1 MLTAGGAWW
10 SGGRTPIPGAAGWL
24 AGADDRVT
32 IAPVKLILAV
42 LLPATVLAQAS
53 PTLQFRG
60 EQGSKHAAIATPDA
74 AASPGGKLSLF
85 VDVTPKPGIHVYA
98 PGSDDYIPVSVK
110 LEPAAEIKAGK
121 LAYPKAEMM
130 TFASEKVPVFQKPFR
145 LMQEVTILGTLKPG
159 AIVPVKG
166 TVDYQACDDS
176 VCYPPESAPISW
188 SLTVRE

>member
-145 LMQEVTILGTLKPG
+145 LTQEATLDKSAKAG
-159 AIVPVKG
+159 ATVSVAG
-166 TVDYQACDDS
+166 TVKLQACDDK
-176 VCYPPESAPISW
+176 VCFPPENVPVKWNVA
-188 SLTVRE
+188 VK